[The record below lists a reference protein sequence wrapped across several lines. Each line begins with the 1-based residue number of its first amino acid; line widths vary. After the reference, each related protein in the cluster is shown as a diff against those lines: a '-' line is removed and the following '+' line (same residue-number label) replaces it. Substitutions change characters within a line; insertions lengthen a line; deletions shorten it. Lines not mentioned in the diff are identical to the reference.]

1 MLKTFSR
8 LAALTTILCLVVLSF
23 LGCSPQA
30 TPTPETTISPEQPT
44 ATEKFIPVV
53 SKNTEEV
60 VIFSYEEDGYAHLF
74 AYIQGKMPL
83 TRITAGDWDDI
94 TPSPSPDGEKIAFAS
109 NRSGSW
115 DLYLLDLASGEV
127 TQTD

>member
-8 LAALTTILCLVVLSF
+8 LAALIMMLCFVILSF

-30 TPTPETTISPEQPT
+30 SPTPETTISPAPPT
-44 ATEKFIPVV
+44 ATEKFIPVA

-74 AYIQGKMPL
+74 VYIPEKMPL

-94 TPSPSPDGEKIAFAS
+94 TPSPSPNGEKIAFAS
-109 NRSGSW
+109 DRSGF
-115 DLYLLDLASGEV
+115 YLFTIWAGGRGDV
-127 TQTD
+127 IP